1 MAWAVATSSSDL
13 AMTLRTLCAALLLF
27 GTVAVTAQ
35 TVPDWAGGETA
46 SAPEETQAEKG
57 PGPPPP
63 PPPPPGVPLDGG
75 LGLLALAG
83 AGYAAHKLRR
93 RRED

>member
-1 MAWAVATSSSDL
+1 MS
-13 AMTLRTLCAALLLF
+13 LRTLCAALILF
-27 GTVAVTAQ
+27 GSSVAVAQ
-35 TVPDWAGGETA
+35 SLPSWAEP
-46 SAPEETQAEKG
+46 SAPASSEAATSDLG

-63 PPPPPGVPLDGG
+63 PPPPPPVPVDGG

-83 AGYAAHKLRR
+83 AGYAAHRLRR